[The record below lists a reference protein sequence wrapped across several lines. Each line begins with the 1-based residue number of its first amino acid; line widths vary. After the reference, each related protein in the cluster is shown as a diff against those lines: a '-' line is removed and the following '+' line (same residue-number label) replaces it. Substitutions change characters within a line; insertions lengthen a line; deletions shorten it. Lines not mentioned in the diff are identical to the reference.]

1 MIDRG
6 ILEARAVQSRRLI
19 GLRDTVVRL
28 EDILASDNDFRE
40 LVLRV
45 ASSSAQLFVILVV
58 IDLSELLHLSWVL
71 RLQLAWRAR
80 SFRDILDHLLL
91 WNRIDFLKS
100 VFIYRNVLECDMST
114 ALCIHHIIWGKPIC
128 VNQDLI
134 ISCLVDIGLLG
145 FIEHLWFELGLFSV
159 HGL

>member
-45 ASSSAQLFVILVV
+45 AGSSAQLFVILVV
-58 IDLSELLHLSWVL
+58 IDLSKLLHLSWVL
-71 RLQLAWRAR
+71 RL
-80 SFRDILDHLLL
+80 
-91 WNRIDFLKS
+91 
-100 VFIYRNVLECDMST
+100 
-114 ALCIHHIIWGKPIC
+114 
-128 VNQDLI
+128 
-134 ISCLVDIGLLG
+134 
-145 FIEHLWFELGLFSV
+145 
-159 HGL
+159 

>member
-71 RLQLAWRAR
+71 RL
-80 SFRDILDHLLL
+80 
-91 WNRIDFLKS
+91 
-100 VFIYRNVLECDMST
+100 
-114 ALCIHHIIWGKPIC
+114 
-128 VNQDLI
+128 
-134 ISCLVDIGLLG
+134 
-145 FIEHLWFELGLFSV
+145 
-159 HGL
+159 